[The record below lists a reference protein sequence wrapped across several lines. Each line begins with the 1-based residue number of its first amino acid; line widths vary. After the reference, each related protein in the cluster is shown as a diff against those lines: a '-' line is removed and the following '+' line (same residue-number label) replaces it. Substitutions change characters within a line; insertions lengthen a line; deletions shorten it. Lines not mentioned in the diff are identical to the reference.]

1 MNKATL
7 GTILG
12 AALLG
17 LAKSKGSSAR
27 KLSSDDI
34 INRSTGGT
42 GKVRVDFSVKI
53 KPFWDKGYNVTLICD
68 FDDEL
73 VDAQNSLDVWYY
85 IKQMSE
91 EWTVDDYN
99 EGWYAETFDD
109 YIVGVDWYREF
120 PDELY
125 RDYLQ
130 SAESVEREYYL
141 FREDNSGIVSLNEY
155 VSWSDLEYFVGL
167 YDLSKGIGLYSWNNS
182 SEYDLAE
189 DEGCEFEQTEW
200 GLEPIGFDGEKYE
213 SLDGPRSFV
222 EGYIEFNLRG
232 IEDYVFLKKIST
244 DTIKEYIEKM
254 LEIAYDI
261 KKQQRGSSEGCIEM
275 VSITFPSFFDEEK
288 KGPKLR
294 MR

>member
-17 LAKSKGSSAR
+17 LAKSKGSSA
-27 KLSSDDI
+27 KGLSI
-34 INRSTGGT
+34 EELINKSTGGT
-42 GKVRVDFSVKI
+42 GKVKVDFSVKI
-53 KPFWDKGYNVTLICD
+53 KPFWVSDELICD

-73 VDAQNSLDVWYY
+73 VDAQYSLKVYDY
-85 IKQMSE
+85 IKEMLE

-99 EGWYAETFDD
+99 EGWFPEAFQDD
-109 YIVGVDWYREF
+109 IDQDGVDFYREQ
-120 PDELY
+120 PEDLY
-125 RDYLQ
+125 QDYLQ
-130 SAESVEREYYL
+130 GDRDHL
-141 FREDNSGIVSLNEY
+141 FRENDNYEFISLNEY
-155 VSWSDLEYFVGL
+155 MSWSDLEDFVGL
-167 YDLSKGIGLYSWNNS
+167 YDLSEGIRLDSWVNS
-182 SEYDLAE
+182 TEYDLAE
-189 DEGCEFEQTEW
+189 DEGCEFEQNEW
-200 GLEPIGFDGEKYE
+200 GWEPIGFDHDKYE
-213 SLDGPRSFV
+213 SLDGPRSLV
-222 EGYIEFNLRG
+222 EGYVEFNLRG

-244 DTIKEYIEKM
+244 DEVKEYIEKM

-261 KKQQRGSSEGCIEM
+261 KKEERGASERCIEM